1 MPRTKRTPQAAA
13 DSHPD
18 AIFQRLRRARGPDQ
32 RALLREQLIMA
43 HMKLVRFLAQKF
55 ANRGE
60 PLDDLVQVGT
70 IGLINAIDRFDT
82 DRGIRFA
89 TYATPTIL
97 GEIKRYFRDRGW
109 AIKVPR
115 KLQEINLKATRA
127 ADALVQ
133 RLDRAPTVAEIAA
146 QIGETEEETLEAME
160 LGQHYELASLNG
172 EVGSAEDE
180 SPSVLGDYVGQR
192 DSETE
197 DFGMR
202 VRLEEAIPKL
212 PERERSVIQLRFYAG
227 MSQTDVAKKM
237 GISQMHVSRL
247 QHKAIQRLKQLVR
260 EVAE

>member
-1 MPRTKRTPQAAA
+1 MPRTKREPQADAA
-13 DSHPD
+13 PRPD
-18 AIFQRLRRARGPDQ
+18 AIFVHLRRARNPAQ
-32 RALLREQLIMA
+32 RAQLREQLIMA

-60 PLDDLVQVGT
+60 PLDDLIQVGT
-70 IGLINAIDRFDT
+70 IGLINAIDRFDS

-115 KLQEINLKATRA
+115 KLQEINLKATKA

-133 RLDRAPTVAEIAA
+133 TLDRSPTVAEIAA
-146 QIGETEEETLEAME
+146 RIGETEEDTLEAME

-172 EVGSAEDE
+172 EVGSDEDE
-180 SPSVLGDYVGQR
+180 SPSVLADYVGHR
-192 DSETE
+192 DTETE

-212 PERERSVIQLRFYAG
+212 PERERAVIQLRFFSG
-227 MSQTDVAKKM
+227 MSQTDVARKM

-247 QHKAIQRLKQLVR
+247 QHKAIQRLKQLVK
-260 EVAE
+260 ETE